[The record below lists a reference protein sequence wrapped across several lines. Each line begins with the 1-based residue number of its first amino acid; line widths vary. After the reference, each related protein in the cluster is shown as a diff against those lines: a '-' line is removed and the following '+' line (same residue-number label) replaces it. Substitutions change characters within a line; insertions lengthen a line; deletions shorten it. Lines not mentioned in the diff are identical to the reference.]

1 MTSARVLLEKSH
13 DETFVLRSRVEL
25 LETIVR
31 SLEDSEVDLDE
42 ALELFQEGVKRLKNA
57 RKLLDDTELTVKKVV
72 KAADGALPGDDIDD

>member
-1 MTSARVLLEKSH
+1 MTKRLSFAAELE
-13 DETFVLRSRVEL
+13 R

-72 KAADGALPGDDIDD
+72 KAADGALPSDDIDD